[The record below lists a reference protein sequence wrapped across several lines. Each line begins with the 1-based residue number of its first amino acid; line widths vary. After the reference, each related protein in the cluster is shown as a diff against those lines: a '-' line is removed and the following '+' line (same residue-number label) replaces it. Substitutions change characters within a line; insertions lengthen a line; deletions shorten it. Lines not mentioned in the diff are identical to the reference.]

1 MPLSPGT
8 RLGPYQVA
16 NPLGA
21 GGMGEVYAARDTR
34 LDRSVAIKVLPR
46 EFSDDAGRRARFDR
60 EAAAIASLSHP
71 NICTLHDVGQQDG
84 TMFLVMEKLDGA
96 TLAARLAQG
105 PMTPA
110 EAIACAIQIADGL
123 AFAHRAGVV
132 HRDLKP
138 ANVML
143 TKTRAKLLDFGLA
156 KVASGVEEHPTATAL
171 TFHGEILGTLPYMA
185 PEQLQGS
192 DVDAR
197 ADIFAFGAMLHEMVT
212 GQRAFTGSSQAS
224 LIGAILHFEPP
235 RVTQVAPAAPSA
247 LDRLVSV
254 CLAKDS
260 SDRWSSANDVL
271 LQLKGLADSPG
282 VTERVAPGPRTVG
295 WGARLAWPTAV
306 LGLVTATV
314 LGGLLTIRR
323 PEQPAHSDVLSVMPP
338 PDSTFMRGEAP
349 QISPD
354 GRQLAFSST
363 DRAGTRGLYVRSLD
377 AATPRLLPGTENGS
391 QPFWS
396 PDSRMLGFFA
406 NGQLKSVAIAGGT
419 STVLAQAG
427 LPRGAAWSKDNLIL
441 FAQRPNA
448 ALVVVPATGGE
459 ATPVPMPDEPGIP
472 GFPSFLPD
480 GRHFVVTK
488 LSLENRMVESLV
500 LGSLDGK
507 GTRRLVGT
515 TSSGVY
521 ASGHLLYRRNTTL
534 LAQRFDEKTLQLSGE
549 PVAIAENVGAN
560 PVTHQGLFS
569 ASNTGVLA
577 YRDAAPGAQLVWFS
591 RSGLRLGT
599 VGTPGEFNSLCMTP
613 DGRRIVYE
621 QADATSGNI
630 DMWTMDLAT
639 AATTQLTFAGPVE
652 FYPVCAPNGRDI
664 ALAVLKPSNPN
675 LFRQSLSAPGQ
686 IVPLFESPLPKLP
699 TDWSRDGTQVIF
711 SVLSP
716 ATGWD
721 VASLSLA
728 TGQPRPLVATPAQES
743 NAKLSPD
750 GRWLAYV
757 SNESGR
763 VEVYVQGMA
772 GGGAKWLVSR
782 GGGLQPQWSAD
793 GRQLYYLALDRRL
806 MVVDVRAEAAVFTPS
821 SPTGLTETRFTEW
834 ETSGGVSYV
843 VAPDGS
849 RVLVNTSTDTGRPIS
864 LMQNW
869 PTRVR

>member
-1 MPLSPGT
+1 MPAQSGTYNRRPMPLSPGT

-34 LDRSVAIKVLPR
+34 LERSVAIKVLPR
-46 EFSDDAGRRARFDR
+46 EFSDDAGRRARFER

-110 EAIACAIQIADGL
+110 EAIACAIQIAEGL

-143 TKTRAKLLDFGLA
+143 TKTGAKLLDFGLA
-156 KVASGVEEHPTATAL
+156 KVASGVAEHPTATAL

-235 RVTQVAPAAPSA
+235 RVTQVAPGAPPA

-254 CLAKDS
+254 CLAKDPG
-260 SDRWSSANDVL
+260 DRWSSATDVL
-271 LQLKGLADSPG
+271 LQLKGLADSAA
-282 VTERVAPGPRTVG
+282 VSERVAPGPRSAG
-295 WGARLAWPTAV
+295 WGARLAWPVAV

-314 LGGLLTIRR
+314 LGGLLTTRR
-323 PEQPAHSDVLSVMPP
+323 PEPPAHSDVLSIVPP
-338 PDSTFMRGEAP
+338 PDSTFIRGEAP

-354 GRQLAFSST
+354 GRHLAFSST

-377 AATPRLLPGTENGS
+377 VATPRLLPGTENGA

-406 NGQLKSVAIAGGT
+406 DGQLKTVAIAGGT
-419 STVLAQAG
+419 PRALARSG
-427 LPRGAAWSKDNLIL
+427 LARGAAWSKDNLIL
-441 FAQRPNA
+441 FAPRPNA
-448 ALVVVPATGGE
+448 GLVVVPASGGE
-459 ATPVPMPDEPGIP
+459 PVPAPTPPTVGIP

-480 GRHFVVTK
+480 GRHYLVTD
-488 LSLENRMVESLV
+488 LNNENRLVERLL
-500 LGSLDGK
+500 LGSLDAPE
-507 GTRRLVGT
+507 TRPLVAT

-521 ASGHLLYRRNTTL
+521 ASGYLLYRRNTTL
-534 LAQRFDEKTLQLSGE
+534 LAQRFDETTLQLSGE
-549 PVAIAENVGAN
+549 PVAIAEDVGYN
-560 PVTHQGLFS
+560 PVTFQALFS

-599 VGTPGEFNSLCMTP
+599 VGPPGEFNSLCMTP
-613 DGRRIVYE
+613 DGRRLVYE
-621 QADATSGNI
+621 QADAISGNI
-630 DMWTMDLAT
+630 DMWTMDLADCGND
-639 AATTQLTFAGPVE
+639 AAD
-652 FYPVCAPNGRDI
+652 VCR
-664 ALAVLKPSNPN
+664 
-675 LFRQSLSAPGQ
+675 
-686 IVPLFESPLPKLP
+686 
-699 TDWSRDGTQVIF
+699 
-711 SVLSP
+711 
-716 ATGWD
+716 
-721 VASLSLA
+721 
-728 TGQPRPLVATPAQES
+728 
-743 NAKLSPD
+743 
-750 GRWLAYV
+750 
-757 SNESGR
+757 
-763 VEVYVQGMA
+763 A
-772 GGGAKWLVSR
+772 GGVLPG
-782 GGGLQPQWSAD
+782 
-793 GRQLYYLALDRRL
+793 
-806 MVVDVRAEAAVFTPS
+806 VRA
-821 SPTGLTETRFTEW
+821 
-834 ETSGGVSYV
+834 
-843 VAPDGS
+843 
-849 RVLVNTSTDTGRPIS
+849 
-864 LMQNW
+864 QW
-869 PTRVR
+869 P